1 MFVSFPLRIRKWV
14 DYLISMLGNSFDF
27 VITSWSINQDSMDA
41 ITSFLKHKAL
51 GTFQVFLVIKNSIK
65 IFKIE

>member
-1 MFVSFPLRIRKWV
+1 
-14 DYLISMLGNSFDF
+14 MLGNSFDF

-51 GTFQVFLVIKNSIK
+51 GTFQVFLVIKNSINF
-65 IFKIE
+65 FKIE